1 MKKRGEKKVTKYSCK
16 DIIKAIKLL
25 WEISYKILGIPAK
38 ILISDIQ
45 WLVAAILVYFPNH
58 CR

>member
-45 WLVAAILVYFPNH
+45 
-58 CR
+58 